1 MAKTKQFTAGVP
13 DDFTITADGMVLF
26 LRSRA
31 GDDSVNC
38 LWRLDPA
45 TGAETLVADPL
56 VLLGGTDEE
65 LSQEEKTRRERS
77 RERGSGIVGYTAD
90 AEGKVAAFA
99 LSGDL
104 WAVQRS
110 DPKLLATA
118 GKVMDP
124 WVDPTGRRIA
134 YVCDGGLR
142 VISVDGSADQEI
154 AAVDGPEVTFG
165 LPEHVAAE
173 SMGRHRGYWWAPGG
187 ERLLVS
193 RVDNSPVMIWW
204 ISDPADPASAPRAM
218 RYPATGSTN
227 AEVTLWIMGLDG
239 SRVEVDWDRE
249 AFEYVTAAG
258 WDAHGPYAAVQSRDQ
273 GTVHLLQIDPE
284 TGSTSVIGTQTDPHW
299 VQLVPG
305 LPCRTGSGALV
316 WHADIGET
324 RHLSIDGE
332 PVTPAGLQLSE
343 VVGIEDDRVLFLAS
357 ADPLEMHLW
366 LYEPG
371 QEIRQLTSE
380 PGVHYGVSRYG
391 TLIHVAKT
399 LSRPG
404 RRVTLRRD
412 SLPPLELVN
421 HQAQPVVPIRVTGS
435 VVGARSL
442 RTHLFLPSWHEP
454 GAGRLPILVDPYGG
468 SAMQKVTAQQAGFSF
483 TSQWFAEQGF
493 AVLVTDGSG
502 TPGRGPVWEREVY
515 GDMFTTVLDDQITA
529 LTEVAQANP
538 DLDLGRVAI
547 RGWSFGGSLAA
558 LAVLRRPDV
567 FHAAI
572 AGAGVSDQRLY
583 DSHWRER
590 FLGHP
595 DRFPE
600 HYDACSLLLE
610 APKLGRPLLLVHG
623 MADDNVFPANTLQLS
638 HALLAAGRP
647 HEVLPLSRA
656 THSGGELRANLMLHE
671 LDFLRRS
678 LPAGEA
684 V

>member
-13 DDFTITADGMVLF
+13 DDFTIAADGTVLF

-31 GDDSVNC
+31 GDDPVNC

-56 VLLGGTDEE
+56 ELLAGSDEE
-65 LSQEEKTRRERS
+65 LSQEEQTRRERT
-77 RERGSGIVGYTAD
+77 RQRGGGIVGYTAD
-90 AEGKVAAFA
+90 DEGKVAAFA

-104 WAVQRS
+104 WAVQRGA
-110 DPKLLATA
+110 PQLLATA
-118 GKVMDP
+118 GKV
-124 WVDPTGRRIA
+124 VDPRFDPMGRRIA

-142 VISVDGSADQEI
+142 VINADGSADQEV

-173 SMGRHRGYWWAPGG
+173 SMGRHRGYWWAPDGD
-187 ERLLVS
+187 RLLVS

-204 ISDPADPASAPRAM
+204 ISDPSDPTIAPRPM
-218 RYPATGSTN
+218 RYPATGSAN
-227 AEVTLWIMGLDG
+227 AEVTLWIVGLDG
-239 SRVEVDWDRE
+239 SKVAVDWDRH

-273 GTVHLLQIDPE
+273 GTVHLLQIDPA
-284 TGSTSVIGTQTDPHW
+284 TGATEVIATQTDLHW

-305 LPCRTGSGALV
+305 LPCRTGSGAVV
-316 WHADIGET
+316 WHADLGET
-324 RHLSIDGE
+324 RHLSIDGI
-332 PVTPAGLQLSE
+332 PVTPAGWQLSE
-343 VVGIEDDRVLFLAS
+343 VVSIEGDRVLFLGS

-371 QEIRQLTSE
+371 QGIRQLTSE
-380 PGVHYGVSRYG
+380 PGVHNGVSRNG

-412 SLPPLELVN
+412 GLPPLELVN
-421 HQAQPVVPIRVTGS
+421 HQAQPVVPLRVTTS

-442 RTHLFLPSWHEP
+442 RTQLFLPSCHVA
-454 GAGRLPILVDPYGG
+454 GAARLPVLVDPYGG
-468 SAMQKVTAQQAGFSF
+468 SAMQKVTAQQAGFCF

-493 AVLVTDGSG
+493 AVLVIDGSG

-515 GDMFTTVLDDQITA
+515 GDMFGAVLDDQVTA
-529 LTEVAQANP
+529 LAEVAQANP
-538 DLDLGRVAI
+538 DLDLSRVAM

-595 DRFPE
+595 GQFPE

-610 APKLGRPLLLVHG
+610 APKLSRPLLLVHG

-638 HALLAAGRP
+638 HTLLAAGRP
-647 HEVLPLSRA
+647 HEVLPLTRA
-656 THSGGELRANLMLHE
+656 THTGGDLRANLMLHE

-678 LPAGEA
+678 LPAREA
-684 V
+684 A